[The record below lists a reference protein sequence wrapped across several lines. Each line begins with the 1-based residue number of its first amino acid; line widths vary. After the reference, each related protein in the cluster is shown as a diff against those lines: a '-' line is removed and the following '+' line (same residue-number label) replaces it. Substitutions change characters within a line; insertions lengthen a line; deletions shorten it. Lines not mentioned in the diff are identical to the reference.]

1 MCNDTI
7 LNVVSLAF
15 AFALV
20 SGGVFLLTLSFI
32 EIMRIRKG
40 K

>member
-7 LNVVSLAF
+7 LNIVSLSF

-20 SGGVFLLTLSFI
+20 SGGVFLLTLSLV
-32 EIMRIRKG
+32 EIIKIRKV